1 MQGSAIQEINFWL
14 AIERSL
20 AQVQQQQKSSL
31 VSITLELLRATGNV
45 PLTFRFLNDTE
56 LDSKLKTAQNYN
68 TLLRDFAINSLLS
81 ATDLDQIKR
90 AMEHIFG

>member
-81 ATDLDQIKR
+81 ATDLD
-90 AMEHIFG
+90 